1 MSNLLNKMSKIVNF
15 LIIAAA
21 RPSAED
27 RPPPKPILHLGYVV
41 RTHHINFEK
50 NQSKDMTTIIKSAIF
65 RLNPPLGR
73 CSGGFWYTTDSYF
86 ISLSLFIMKSYF
98 NVEFV
103 K

>member
-1 MSNLLNKMSKIVNF
+1 MKWINIANF
-15 LIIAAA
+15 LMFA
-21 RPSAED
+21 RPPPAD
-27 RPPPKPILHLGYVV
+27 RPSPKPILHLGFVV

-73 CSGGFWYTTDSYF
+73 CSGGFWYTTDSYL

>member
-1 MSNLLNKMSKIVNF
+1 MIF
-15 LIIAAA
+15 AAA
-21 RPSAED
+21 RPAAAD

-41 RTHHINFEK
+41 WTYHINFEQ
-50 NQSKDMTTIIKSAIF
+50 NQSDDMTTMIKSAIF

-73 CSGGFWYTTDSYF
+73 CSGGFWYTTDSYL

>member
-1 MSNLLNKMSKIVNF
+1 MSKIVNF

-21 RPSAED
+21 RPPAAD

-50 NQSKDMTTIIKSAIF
+50 NQSKDMNTIIKSAIF

-73 CSGGFWYTTDSYF
+73 CSGGFWYTTDSYLILLYF
-86 ISLSLFIMKSYF
+86 SIIKSVF
-98 NVEFV
+98 NIESV